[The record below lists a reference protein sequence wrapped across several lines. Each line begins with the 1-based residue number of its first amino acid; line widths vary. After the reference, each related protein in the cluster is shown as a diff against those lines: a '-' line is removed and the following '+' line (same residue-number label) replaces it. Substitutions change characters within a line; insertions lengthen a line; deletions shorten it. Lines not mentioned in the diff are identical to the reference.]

1 MIKTKLQSDLVLLLA
16 SIIWGFAFV
25 AQRMGMEFVGP
36 FTFTAVRFT
45 LGFVVL
51 LPFVYFRTFNIKSQ
65 SHRVTKSQSHR
76 VTESQSHKVTESQSH
91 RVSNVLA
98 TSRLS
103 GEKKQERRKLF
114 LLQLLLGLIL
124 FGGISFQQ
132 YGLLYTT
139 AGNAGFITG
148 FYVVLVPV
156 VGWFLGQKNH
166 VTIWIGVVLA
176 IMGLYFLSVQSNF
189 TINRG
194 DLYVGVCALFWTVHV
209 LLVGYIAPRTDPI
222 RIAVIQ
228 FIICSALSWIVAIGF
243 EKILWESIVNAALP
257 ILYGGVL
264 SVAIGYTLQIIA
276 QQKAHPAY
284 ASIILSLESVFAV
297 VGGWLILDEHLSER
311 MILGCMLMLS
321 GMIVVQLKGIN
332 LKSNSSLNTTQ

>member
-1 MIKTKLQSDLVLLLA
+1 MIQNKSQSDLVLLLA
-16 SIIWGFAFV
+16 AIIWGFAFV
-25 AQRMGMEFVGP
+25 AQRMGMEFIGP
-36 FTFTAVRFT
+36 FTYTAVRFT
-45 LGFVVL
+45 LGFLVL
-51 LPFVYFRTFNIKSQ
+51 LPFLYIRNSTAKAPG
-65 SHRVTKSQSHR
+65 H
-76 VTESQSHKVTESQSH
+76 ED
-91 RVSNVLA
+91 LA
-98 TSRLS
+98 SSRLG
-103 GEKKQERRKLF
+103 GEKKPERKKLF

-166 VTIWIGVVLA
+166 VTIWAGVVLA
-176 IMGLYFLSVQSNF
+176 IIGLYFLSVQSNF

-243 EKILWESIVNAALP
+243 EKIVWESIVKAAWP

-264 SVAIGYTLQIIA
+264 SVAVGYTLQIIA

-284 ASIILSLESVFAV
+284 ASIILSMESAFAV
-297 VGGWLILDEHLSER
+297 LGGCLILDEQLSGR
-311 MILGCMLMLS
+311 MILGCVLILS
-321 GMIVVQLKGIN
+321 GMIIVQLKEFKYKHGWIIKN
-332 LKSNSSLNTTQ
+332 K

>member
-1 MIKTKLQSDLVLLLA
+1 MIKTKSQSDIVLLLA
-16 SIIWGFAFV
+16 AIIWGFAFV
-25 AQRMGMEFVGP
+25 AQRMGMEFIGP
-36 FTFTAVRFT
+36 FTYTAVRFT
-45 LGFVVL
+45 LGFLVL
-51 LPFVYFRTFNIKSQ
+51 LPFVYFRT
-65 SHRVTKSQSHR
+65 VTSK
-76 VTESQSHKVTESQSH
+76 SQSHKVTESQSH
-91 RVSNVLA
+91 GVSNFLA
-98 TSRLS
+98 SLRLS
-103 GEKKQERRKLF
+103 GEKMRQRRKLL

-166 VTIWIGVVLA
+166 ITIWIGVVLA
-176 IMGLYFLSVQSNF
+176 IIGLYFLSVQSNF
-189 TINRG
+189 TINQG
-194 DLYVGVCALFWTVHV
+194 DLYVGACALFWTAHV
-209 LLVGYIAPRTDPI
+209 LLVGHIAPRTDPI

-228 FIICSALSWIVAIGF
+228 FIICSALSWIIAIGF
-243 EKILWESIVNAALP
+243 ETILWESIVKAAWP
-257 ILYGGVL
+257 ILYGGVM
-264 SVAIGYTLQIIA
+264 SVGIGYTLQVVA

-297 VGGWLILDEHLSER
+297 VGGWLILGEQLSGR

-321 GMIVVQLKGIN
+321 GMIVVQLKGLT
-332 LKSNSSLNTTQ
+332 LKLHN

>member
-1 MIKTKLQSDLVLLLA
+1 MRQK
-16 SIIWGFAFV
+16 
-25 AQRMGMEFVGP
+25 
-36 FTFTAVRFT
+36 
-45 LGFVVL
+45 
-51 LPFVYFRTFNIKSQ
+51 
-65 SHRVTKSQSHR
+65 
-76 VTESQSHKVTESQSH
+76 
-91 RVSNVLA
+91 
-98 TSRLS
+98 
-103 GEKKQERRKLF
+103 RKLF
-114 LLQLLLGLIL
+114 LLQLFLGLIL

-166 VTIWIGVVLA
+166 VTIWIGVFLA
-176 IMGLYFLSVQSNF
+176 IIGLYFLSVQSNF

-222 RIAVIQ
+222 RVAVVQ

-243 EKILWESIVNAALP
+243 EKIMWESILKAIWP
-257 ILYGGVL
+257 ILYGGIL
-264 SVAIGYTLQIIA
+264 SVAIGYTLQVIA

-297 VGGWLILDEHLSER
+297 VGGC
-311 MILGCMLMLS
+311 MILGEPLTGRIILGCALILS
-321 GMIVVQLKGIN
+321 GMIVVQLREFNKQPV
-332 LKSNSSLNTTQ
+332 KS

>member
-1 MIKTKLQSDLVLLLA
+1 MNQKLRSDLILLFA

-51 LPFVYFRTFNIKSQ
+51 LPFVYFRTFN
-65 SHRVTKSQSHR
+65 TKSQSHR
-76 VTESQSHKVTESQSH
+76 VTESQSHG
-91 RVSNVLA
+91 VSNFLA
-98 TSRLS
+98 SLRLS
-103 GEKKQERRKLF
+103 GEYIRQRRKLF

-156 VGWFLGQKNH
+156 VGWFLGQKSH
-166 VTIWIGVVLA
+166 FTIWIGVVLA
-176 IMGLYFLSVQSNF
+176 IMGLYFLSVQTNF

-222 RIAVIQ
+222 RIAVVQ

-243 EKILWESIVNAALP
+243 EKILWALIVKAALP
-257 ILYGGVL
+257 ILYGGIL

-297 VGGWLILDEHLSER
+297 AGGCLILGEPLTGR
-311 MILGCMLMLS
+311 MILGCALILS
-321 GMIVVQLKGIN
+321 GMIAVQLKGLT
-332 LKSNSSLNTTQ
+332 LKLHN